1 VATENETSSLA
12 AQLAELSNRPVD
24 DTRIGRARS
33 RAIALAHRATT
44 WGPLEPVAEVGWR
57 AQRRDASIGGSV
69 LGAALAYRIFIW
81 LLPFVLVLI
90 LGLALA
96 AGQSQVSI
104 AELVDDAGV
113 TGFIASSVA
122 EAAEGTRGWAV
133 VSALVV
139 TLFVLLYQSSA
150 LLRSLRAVTAL
161 AWRLPVSRVPSP
173 ARSTLVF
180 LAWLIAFVAVG
191 SSAAPI
197 RHTLEFPLDV
207 VADLVVYGAGL
218 PFLWL
223 TLSWFLLPHGAAR
236 WTELVPGALLVGFG
250 IGAIG
255 LFNSLVLFPW
265 LVEREETY
273 GVLGIAAGLLFGFFL
288 IGRTIELAAALNAT
302 LAEERRRTLAR

>member
-1 VATENETSSLA
+1 
-12 AQLAELSNRPVD
+12 
-24 DTRIGRARS
+24 
-33 RAIALAHRATT
+33 
-44 WGPLEPVAEVGWR
+44 
-57 AQRRDASIGGSV
+57 
-69 LGAALAYRIFIW
+69 
-81 LLPFVLVLI
+81 
-90 LGLALA
+90 
-96 AGQSQVSI
+96 
-104 AELVDDAGV
+104 
-113 TGFIASSVA
+113 
-122 EAAEGTRGWAV
+122 
-133 VSALVV
+133 
-139 TLFVLLYQSSA
+139 
-150 LLRSLRAVTAL
+150 
-161 AWRLPVSRVPSP
+161 VSRVPSP

-180 LAWLIAFVAVG
+180 LAWLIGFVAVG

-197 RHTLEFPLDV
+197 RHALEFPLDV

-218 PFLWL
+218 PLLWL

>member
-1 VATENETSSLA
+1 
-12 AQLAELSNRPVD
+12 
-24 DTRIGRARS
+24 
-33 RAIALAHRATT
+33 
-44 WGPLEPVAEVGWR
+44 
-57 AQRRDASIGGSV
+57 V

-96 AGQSQVSI
+96 AGQSQVSV

-139 TLFVLLYQSSA
+139 TVLVLLYQSSA
-150 LLRSLRAVTAL
+150 LLRSIRAVTAL

-180 LAWLIAFVAVG
+180 LAWLIGFVAVG

-197 RHTLEFPLDV
+197 RHALEFPLDV

-218 PFLWL
+218 PLLWL